1 MASDRG
7 GSADGRARILDAA
20 QDLFAQR
27 GFAATS
33 IKAIAGQAEVATGL
47 LYYHFGSKDD
57 LMATLVDERSLALGV
72 EDAIA
77 DPGDDEPGKVLERAV
92 RALLDAFEARHD
104 MARILLQEAAAGDHK
119 DRLQHLLGSVLDEL
133 VGYLRGATRA
143 GQARAEFAARTLI
156 SSVLVGAVVWPHPDR
171 DQLVQGTVDMVLAAV
186 A

>member
-1 MASDRG
+1 MVPDSGRP
-7 GSADGRARILDAA
+7 ADGRARILDAA

-33 IKAIAGQAEVATGL
+33 IKAIAGQAQVATGL

-77 DPGDDEPGKVLERAV
+77 QPGADEPRTVLERVV
-92 RALLDAFEARHD
+92 RAMLDAFEARDD
-104 MARILLQEAAAGDHK
+104 MARILLQEAAAGAHR

-133 VGYLRGATRA
+133 VAYLRGATRA

-156 SSVLVGAVVWPHPDR
+156 SSVLVGTIVWPHPDR
-171 DQLVQGTVDMVLAAV
+171 DQLVRGTVDMILAAL